1 MQAVRLSPEHIGGD
15 DRTRRLT
22 SLRYYWSSRRSIL
35 IATAIQSESLELVIT
50 RLLVRRPVSLA
61 DSWLPVNSPHL
72 IIYPY
77 TAVFRDPQSSR
88 YLIMVHDRRLTECWS
103 QLGAS
108 LRTAQAIGL
117 HRDGTKLGLDA
128 FQTEYRRRIWSYLYH
143 ADRTYS
149 LILGR
154 PPAISDVYTDTLCVQ
169 GRTDL

>member
-1 MQAVRLSPEHIGGD
+1 
-15 DRTRRLT
+15 
-22 SLRYYWSSRRSIL
+22 
-35 IATAIQSESLELVIT
+35 
-50 RLLVRRPVSLA
+50 
-61 DSWLPVNSPHL
+61 
-72 IIYPY
+72 
-77 TAVFRDPQSSR
+77 
-88 YLIMVHDRRLTECWS
+88 MVHDRRLTECWS

-154 PPAISDVYTDTLCVQ
+154 PPAISDAYTDTQAPSNLEDSEMVP
-169 GRTDL
+169 GIAPEPRPLTEPTSMTYSVLRHGLSRIIGKITVRNFLTFTDNV